1 MNQKPDM
8 SVKGAPIQLGDLFNI
23 AKCQDQ
29 IAWKPFRDGV
39 EIHFLYGDGVSG
51 PSAALIR
58 YQKGASVPLH
68 EHVGYEHILVL
79 AGSQH
84 DHHGTSVSGTL
95 TINPPGTRHELTSAA
110 GCIVLAIYEKPVKF
124 LD

>member
-1 MNQKPDM
+1 MNSKSDESKPID
-8 SVKGAPIQLGDLFNI
+8 VIQLGDLFNI

-39 EIHFLYGDGVSG
+39 DIHFLYGDGTEG

-58 YQKGASVPLH
+58 YQKGATVPLH
-68 EHVGYEHILVL
+68 EHTGYEHILVL
-79 AGSQH
+79 SGSQH
-84 DHHGTSVSGTL
+84 DHHGTAVSGTL
-95 TINPPGTRHELTSAA
+95 SINLPGTRHELTSGA

-124 LD
+124 LE

>member
-1 MNQKPDM
+1 MNPKPDTLL
-8 SVKGAPIQLGDLFNI
+8 KDAPIQLGDLFNI

-39 EIHFLYGDGVSG
+39 EIYFLYGDGVSG

-68 EHVGYEHILVL
+68 EHSGYEHILVL
-79 AGSQH
+79 SGAQQDQHGSAIA
-84 DHHGTSVSGTL
+84 GTL
-95 TINPPGTRHELTSAA
+95 TINSPGTQHALTSSA
-110 GCIVLAIYEKPVKF
+110 GCIVLAIYDKPVKF
-124 LD
+124 IG